1 VGSLDYS
8 AGILFTKPGAFFPA
22 ATLKAGI
29 VAKTENPDA
38 YNATL
43 VTASLG
49 LSYELTD
56 QDTVSASGEVSWE
69 RDDDAFGTNDYL
81 TFTLPIQYDRDAR
94 DDKFNPT

>member
-1 VGSLDYS
+1 
-8 AGILFTKPGAFFPA
+8 AFFPA
-22 ATLKAGI
+22 TTLKAGI

-94 DDKFNPT
+94 

>member
-1 VGSLDYS
+1 MS
-8 AGILFTKPGAFFPA
+8 GAFFPA

-29 VAKTENPDA
+29 IAKTQNPDA

-56 QDTVSASGEVSWE
+56 KDTVSASGEVSWE
-69 RDDDAFGTNDYL
+69 RDDDAFGTTYRKPGLLARLVVAIFKVIPKFGPFKPLAFEPL
-81 TFTLPIQYDRDAR
+81 TP
-94 DDKFNPT
+94 